1 MSTESGYT
9 GGHVPEA
16 TYKQVCTG
24 TTGHVEAVRVT
35 YDPNRVSYNDLIKI
49 FWENHNPSQA
59 NGQGVNIGSQ
69 YLAAVFF
76 HSPEQEAVAIATRNA
91 LQESGRVQG
100 PVTTQILAATDFV
113 VAEDYHQQYYEKQGL
128 VTPRKD

>member
-9 GGHVPEA
+9 GGDVPDA
-16 TYKQVCTG
+16 TYQQVCSG

-35 YDPNRVSYNDLIKI
+35 YDPNRVDYEDLIQI
-49 FWENHNPSQA
+49 FWENHNPAQA

-69 YLAAVFF
+69 YRAAVFF
-76 HSPEQEAVAIATRNA
+76 HSAEQEAIAIATREA
-91 LQESGRVQG
+91 LSKSGRVSG
-100 PVTTQILAATDFV
+100 AVTTQILAATDFV

-128 VTPRKD
+128 VTPRRN